1 MDDGGT
7 GSDVKQHAQGIAQ
20 DVQDRIEGL
29 RGFAGDAGQWIREFA
44 RERPVAAIAIAAGVG
59 FLAGRLL
66 SRA

>member
-7 GSDVKQHAQGIAQ
+7 DETKQQEQGIERE
-20 DVQDRIEGL
+20 VQDRIERL
-29 RGFAGDAGQWIREFA
+29 RDFAGDAGQWIREFA
-44 RERPVAAIAIAAGVG
+44 RERPVAAIAIAVGAG